1 MLLNPIRFAKGTVRF
16 RIIGRHPERLLNLA
30 AQRGVSIWDAHPS
43 AQGMEGWMAAR
54 DYRRI
59 RPLVRRAGVRTKAL
73 RKRGLP
79 FLAARY
85 RGRVGLPV
93 GALLGAALLVLLSQ
107 FLWTIEVTG
116 QEHVSEARLKALLA
130 ESGVT
135 VGAYR
140 NGVDTALA
148 RRNLLLQVEEL
159 SWLSVNIVGCH
170 ADVEV
175 KEKVKKP
182 ALDDNPSPCNLKASA
197 DGVITAVTAG
207 EGTTRV
213 KVGSGVRQGDLLVSG
228 VSMTKLNTVR
238 YVRAKGTVMADVIS
252 KKEISVAKQFDYI
265 SATENKTER
274 LCLFFLGA
282 RMPCSLSFR
291 HFDNAAYSETPSMLT
306 VNGTALPL
314 GFLTETAHELKSE
327 KVTLDRAGAQRLM
340 QKELLLWELFA
351 KGACRRVSK
360 ALTVTE
366 TAQGFDCRA
375 DYVFNENIAQSV
387 DFSVEE

>member
-1 MLLNPIRFAKGTVRF
+1 M
-16 RIIGRHPERLLNLA
+16 
-30 AQRGVSIWDAHPS
+30 
-43 AQGMEGWMAAR
+43 
-54 DYRRI
+54 
-59 RPLVRRAGVRTKAL
+59 
-73 RKRGLP
+73 
-79 FLAARY
+79 
-85 RGRVGLPV
+85 
-93 GALLGAALLVLLSQ
+93 
-107 FLWTIEVTG
+107 
-116 QEHVSEARLKALLA
+116 
-130 ESGVT
+130 T